1 MIDKEI
7 LLKLTLLE
15 KLLETV
21 LLKQDQI
28 STRISAD
35 ICVSAV
41 QAERALEV
49 EKMKEMARKA
59 IEKAASFN

>member
-28 STRISAD
+28 SAQLSAD
-35 ICVSAV
+35 ISVSAV

>member
-28 STRISAD
+28 STQISAD
-35 ICVSAV
+35 RCVSAV

>member
-28 STRISAD
+28 SAQISAD
-35 ICVSAV
+35 ISVSTV

>member
-28 STRISAD
+28 SAQISAD
-35 ICVSAV
+35 VSVSAV

-49 EKMKEMARKA
+49 QKMREMARKA

>member
-28 STRISAD
+28 SAQISAD
-35 ICVSAV
+35 VSVSAV

-49 EKMKEMARKA
+49 QKMKEMARKA

>member
-7 LLKLTLLE
+7 LIKLTLLE
-15 KLLETV
+15 KLLETL

-28 STRISAD
+28 SAQISDD
-35 ICVSAV
+35 ISVSAV

>member
-28 STRISAD
+28 STQISAD
-35 ICVSAV
+35 ISVSTV

>member
-28 STRISAD
+28 SAQISAD
-35 ICVSAV
+35 ISVSAV

-59 IEKAASFN
+59 IEKATSFN

>member
-28 STRISAD
+28 SAQISAD
-35 ICVSAV
+35 ISVSAV

>member
-28 STRISAD
+28 STQISAD

>member
-28 STRISAD
+28 STQISAD

-41 QAERALEV
+41 QAERVLEV